1 MSELIRGL
9 GRVRW
14 YLLPVASL
22 AESNYL
28 DIVIFLKLEEANCI
42 ISPNSAGD
50 VVDAIVHN
58 SLFN

>member
-14 YLLPVASL
+14 YLLPFTSL

-28 DIVIFLKLEEANCI
+28 DIVIFLKLEKANCI

-50 VVDAIVHN
+50 AVDAIVHN